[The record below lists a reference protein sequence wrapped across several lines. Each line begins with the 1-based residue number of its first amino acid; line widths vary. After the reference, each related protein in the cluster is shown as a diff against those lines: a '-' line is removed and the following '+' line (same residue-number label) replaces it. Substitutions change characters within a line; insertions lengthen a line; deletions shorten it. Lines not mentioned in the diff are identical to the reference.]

1 VHFGALSGAGL
12 CYLGLRNLN
21 KALEYF
27 ERAVAVN
34 PNMPQIEQYIEDI
47 KRFLRDQ
54 SL

>member
-1 VHFGALSGAGL
+1 
-12 CYLGLRNLN
+12 
-21 KALEYF
+21 
-27 ERAVAVN
+27 VN